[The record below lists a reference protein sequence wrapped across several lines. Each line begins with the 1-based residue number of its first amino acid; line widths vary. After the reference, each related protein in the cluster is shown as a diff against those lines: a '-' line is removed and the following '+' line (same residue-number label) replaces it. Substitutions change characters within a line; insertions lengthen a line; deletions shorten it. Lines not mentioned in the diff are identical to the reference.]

1 MGLPEAIIS
10 AAIVVACAIVV
21 AAWLLSRRREKP
33 HPQPAPP
40 PRSQPALD
48 QFGLIQQFANLGM
61 APLMEAPHSAEGC
74 PVEPSGVQ
82 VDEDTQLRVG
92 GTVLS
97 FSQGR
102 WWRAEIVGFERDGR
116 VRIHF
121 PGWDAKW
128 DTAIP
133 RHELQVDLLGPDADR
148 DDRER
153 MFRRGR

>member
-10 AAIVVACAIVV
+10 AAVLISCAVV
-21 AAWLLSRRREKP
+21 AAWLLSRRREE
-33 HPQPAPP
+33 PQPQLPPP
-40 PRSQPALD
+40 PRMQPQTD
-48 QFGLIQQFANLGM
+48 SSSLIQQFANLGM
-61 APLMEAPHSAEGC
+61 GPLMEAPQSADGC
-74 PVEPSGVQ
+74 PVEPSGVM
-82 VDEDTQLRVG
+82 VDEDTPLRVG

-97 FSQGR
+97 FSQAR
-102 WWRAEIVGFERDGR
+102 WWRAEIMGFEREGS

-121 PGWDAKW
+121 PGWDSKW

-153 MFRRGR
+153 MFRQGR